1 MAMGLKR
8 LSGSPWLAVVV
19 AGVLVHNGVERLF
32 GVAAI
37 ELAVQVISPGVL
49 LIVALVP
56 LLAF

>member
-1 MAMGLKR
+1 M
-8 LSGSPWLAVVV
+8 AVVV